1 MVEDR
6 ITDGRRIAQLL
17 ASELDGRSDGPLAGV
32 AVVDAH
38 PDVEPAPGGAHAYD
52 VVSGDTTV
60 ASVLLH
66 SDGVRVTVSVNA
78 DAAAVAADA
87 PGLRTERC
95 VVGGGGEG
103 DTDPGGGA
111 TASDETRGV
120 AIVVEYGAAVKGAVD
135 ALTAAIEGET

>member
-32 AVVDAH
+32 AVVDAD

-52 VVSGDTTV
+52 VVSGDTAV

-66 SDGVRVTVSVNA
+66 PESVRVIVPADV
-78 DAAAVAADA
+78 DAAGVAADA

-95 VVGGGGEG
+95 VVGSES
-103 DTDPGGGA
+103 DTDLAGGA
-111 TASDETRGV
+111 TGGDEARGV

-135 ALTAAIEGET
+135 ALTAAIEPGT

>member
-1 MVEDR
+1 MVGDR
-6 ITDGRRIAQLL
+6 ITDGKRIAQLL

-32 AVVDAH
+32 AVVDAD

-60 ASVLLH
+60 ANVLLH
-66 SDGVRVTVSVNA
+66 PDSVSVIVPANA
-78 DAAAVAADA
+78 DAAALAADA

-95 VVGGGGEG
+95 VVGGEG
-103 DTDPGGGA
+103 DVDPAGGA
-111 TASDETRGV
+111 TGSDETRGV

-135 ALTAAIEGET
+135 ALTAAIEPGA